1 MPGRVMD
8 GERHL
13 VAMRAHEDELNE
25 GGQEGDDDEVE
36 DRSGQGEPPQA
47 SATCHAD
54 RRGLPDGG
62 RSREASNR
70 AVTGEDDA
78 RAQEADARD
87 DLRGDARR
95 VVTGDAVDEDV
106 GEAVLGDEHHEA
118 GGEADDGLRS
128 NACALAS
135 DLSLKADGRR
145 EDEGEEHPADAH
157 QGLRHRNLLW
167 WRGWV

>member
-1 MPGRVMD
+1 M
-8 GERHL
+8 
-13 VAMRAHEDELNE
+13 
-25 GGQEGDDDEVE
+25 
-36 DRSGQGEPPQA
+36 
-47 SATCHAD
+47 
-54 RRGLPDGG
+54 
-62 RSREASNR
+62 
-70 AVTGEDDA
+70 TGEDDA

-135 DLSLKADGRR
+135 DLSLEADGR
-145 EDEGEEHPADAH
+145 
-157 QGLRHRNLLW
+157 
-167 WRGWV
+167 